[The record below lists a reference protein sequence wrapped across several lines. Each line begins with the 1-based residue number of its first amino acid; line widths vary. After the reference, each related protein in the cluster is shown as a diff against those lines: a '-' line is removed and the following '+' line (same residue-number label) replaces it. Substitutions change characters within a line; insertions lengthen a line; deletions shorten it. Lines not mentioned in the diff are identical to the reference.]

1 MWKRGDTIF
10 EKQPDFCQGKLIFCL
25 VEIISFSS
33 IFRRQLFFPVL
44 WTCIFK
50 CIPIDGKGFSGQ
62 WKHFFIYFS
71 DISVSDLCRYQTYML
86 VISSSSGNVV
96 LKRILSSG
104 QRKRISWLVETIFY
118 QYLKYAQI
126 SLPLEGVFPSLGNM
140 FQTNPLLQSVANN
153 LLFSGNNIFS
163 FRFFWEPLLQLE
175 GGQDFFTKNLI
186 SARRNRFLQFFS
198 DTDSNGSV
206 ILVQ

>member
-1 MWKRGDTIF
+1 
-10 EKQPDFCQGKLIFCL
+10 
-25 VEIISFSS
+25 
-33 IFRRQLFFPVL
+33 
-44 WTCIFK
+44 
-50 CIPIDGKGFSGQ
+50 
-62 WKHFFIYFS
+62 
-71 DISVSDLCRYQTYML
+71 ML

-96 LKRILSSG
+96 SKRILSSG
-104 QRKRISWLVETIFY
+104 QRKQIFWLVETIFY

-140 FQTNPLLQSVANN
+140 FETNPLLQSVANN

-163 FRFFWEPLLQLE
+163 FRFFWKPLLQLE
-175 GGQDFFTKNLI
+175 GGQDFFAKNLI

-206 ILVQ
+206 ILVQGNRIFQGISHSG